1 MSFKEFIAENYAFKT
16 AEDYTA
22 LMPQRLRGSRSCQIA
37 RAVGLNTAGFLATLP
52 LISTICG
59 IVGIVGVKLQQRR
72 GNYDPHRTYKLIF
85 ASLLILSLGLLLV
98 PLMIYGY
105 AVRKQQESGML
116 EGRAREIPADH
127 LL

>member
-1 MSFKEFIAENYAFKT
+1 MSFKDFIVENYAFKT
-16 AEDYTA
+16 AQDYTG

-52 LISTICG
+52 LISMVFG
-59 IVGIVGVKLQQRR
+59 IASIVTVKSQRI
-72 GNYDPHRTYKLIF
+72 GSNDPHRTYKLIL
-85 ASLLILSLGLLLV
+85 ASLLVLSLGLLLL

-105 AVRKQQESGML
+105 AVRKQQQSGML
-116 EGRAREIPADH
+116 EGRAKEIPPDY